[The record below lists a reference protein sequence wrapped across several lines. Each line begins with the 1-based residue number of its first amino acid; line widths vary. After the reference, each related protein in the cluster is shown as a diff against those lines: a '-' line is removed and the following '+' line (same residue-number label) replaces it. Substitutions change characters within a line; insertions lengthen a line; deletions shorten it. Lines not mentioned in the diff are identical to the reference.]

1 MYGTAAKALGMRA
14 LPDPSVPTPLP
25 CAATGDDSFHNEVE
39 TACAGLASAIDHAL
53 KARLTDSAR
62 LAGATIQPVV
72 EATIAGI
79 ALEAAALRATV
90 EHSMQRQFDGL
101 STRFEVS
108 TGKDTVN

>member
-1 MYGTAAKALGMRA
+1 MHGNAAKGLSMRA

-25 CAATGDDSFHNEVE
+25 CAATGD
-39 TACAGLASAIDHAL
+39 
-53 KARLTDSAR
+53 AR

-72 EATIAGI
+72 EATMAGI

-90 EHSMQRQFDGL
+90 EHSMHRQFYGL
-101 STRFEVS
+101 STRFEAS